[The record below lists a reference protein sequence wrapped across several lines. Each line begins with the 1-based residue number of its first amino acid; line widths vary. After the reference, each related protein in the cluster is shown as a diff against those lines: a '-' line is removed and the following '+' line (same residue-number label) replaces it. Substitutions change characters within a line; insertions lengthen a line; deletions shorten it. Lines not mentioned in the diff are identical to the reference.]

1 MKHFVVFSDLHLHP
15 WAYGSQVINGRNSRL
30 EQQKE
35 VVKSIARYCKERDI
49 PEVVFTGDLF
59 HTSTVSAE
67 TTQAA
72 YEAFSSFKENGID
85 ISLLVGNHDQSS
97 RTGGFH
103 ALSFFREFGHVFD
116 AGGCANE
123 ALRDGFHRT
132 IAATPSYFFPYTDDP
147 AVLAAYLGRVNQVR
161 SLLFLHQGV
170 GGVEVNSKGFT
181 LNEILTPAMVPSN
194 CAMAFSGH
202 YHTFK
207 PVASN
212 LIIPGSTVQ
221 LNWGD
226 EGEPRGWLD
235 VSIDDGQVQEITFVE
250 SQASK
255 FITIHEQD
263 FDSNGENNPLPNLHG
278 NFVRVITEGAYSPE
292 EISRMVLEGFGGAS
306 CEIKA
311 ALRSNPSLEKAKNI
325 TVASL
330 NEVVYSFA
338 NAREKAGIISSYDR
352 EVGEQ
357 LLKGSYSVLQV

>member
-1 MKHFVVFSDLHLHP
+1 MKRFVVFSDLHLHP
-15 WAYGSQVINGRNSRL
+15 WAYGSQVINGKNSRL

-35 VVKSIARYCKERDI
+35 VVKSIATYCKERDI
-49 PEVVFTGDLF
+49 HEVVFTGDLF
-59 HTSTVSAE
+59 HTSTVGAE
-67 TTQAA
+67 TNQAA
-72 YEAFSSFKENGID
+72 YEAFSAFKENGID
-85 ISLLVGNHDQSS
+85 LSLLVGNHDQSS
-97 RTGGFH
+97 RTGGSH

-116 AGGCANE
+116 VGRHTAE
-123 ALRDGFHRT
+123 ALHTGPHRR
-132 IAATPSYFFPYTDDP
+132 IAGVPAYFFPYTDDET
-147 AVLAAYLGRVNQVR
+147 VLKAYLASCGGGPYF
-161 SLLFLHQGV
+161 LFLHQGV

-235 VSIDDGQVQEITFVE
+235 VSVDQGQVQEITFIE

-255 FITIHEQD
+255 FITINEDD
-263 FDSNGENNPLPNLHG
+263 FDGQANDTPLPNLHG
-278 NFVRVITEGAYSPE
+278 NFVRVISEGAHSPE
-292 EISRMVLEGFGGAS
+292 EISHMVLDGFGAVS
-306 CEIKA
+306 CEVKPGVRQNVSI
-311 ALRSNPSLEKAKNI
+311 EKTKNV

-338 NAREKAGIISSYDR
+338 SSREKAGIISAHDKA
-352 EVGEQ
+352 VGEQ
-357 LLKGSYSVLQV
+357 LLKGIYQIPQV